1 MIASQPRRRV
11 AILGSGNIATDL
23 LSKVLR
29 SRHLECS
36 LFTGRNVDSPGI
48 NRARN
53 LGVRTSALGIESIAR
68 EPDVCDIVFDA
79 TSAKDHP
86 GHWSILQRLGK
97 MVIDLT
103 PSRKG
108 HVCVPA
114 VNLGQCLRHQN
125 ISTIT
130 CGGQA
135 SIPLIHAINEVHAD
149 VNYIEVVSTIASRSA
164 GPATRLNIDE
174 YVEATEAAIRAFSR
188 AKAAKAILIL
198 NPVEPCI
205 EMQTTVFA
213 MVDKPNIPELTR
225 RVEDVVARVRTYVPG
240 YELVLPPTFEG
251 GRITTIVN
259 VRGRGDYLP
268 TYAGNLD
275 IINCAAIACAE
286 EYAAHSRLAPDSW
299 MIEESRRG

>member
-1 MIASQPRRRV
+1 MTTSQPRRRV

-29 SRHLECS
+29 SRCLECS
-36 LFTGRNVDSPGI
+36 LFIGRNADSPGI
-48 NRARN
+48 NRARK
-53 LGVRTSALGIESIAR
+53 LGVRTSVLGIDAIAR

-79 TSAKDHP
+79 TSAGDHP
-86 GHWSILQRLGK
+86 RHWAILQRLGK

-108 HVCVPA
+108 HACVPA
-114 VNLGQCLRHQN
+114 VNLDECLRHQN

-135 SIPLIHAINEVHAD
+135 SIPLIHAISEVHENVD
-149 VNYIEVVSTIASRSA
+149 YIEVVSTIASRSA

-174 YVEATEAAIRAFSR
+174 YVEATEAAVRAFSHT
-188 AKAAKAILIL
+188 KAAKAILIL

-205 EMQTTVFA
+205 DMQTTVFA
-213 MVDKPNIPELTR
+213 IVENPDLPALTR
-225 RVEDVVARVRTYVPG
+225 RVEELVTRVRAYVPG
-240 YELVLPPTFEG
+240 YQLVLPPTFEG

-286 EYAAHSRLAPDSW
+286 EYAAHSWSAPHSW
-299 MIEESRRG
+299 TIEETRCG